1 MWTLY
6 RAICTENIDDV
17 MAIMNICRNN
27 EILFYRSTF
36 RIPYIPLHQAVDCRS
51 IKIVEYLLKDNN
63 VNIED
68 SKGMTPL
75 HIICCFPKIKE
86 IIKFIE
92 SEPDYGNDILIT
104 YKELIKNNTYEV
116 RQRMELVKLFL
127 KRDVRVLDFNELKV
141 KTLENELAIA
151 NKLIYYG
158 ACINHSDI
166 NGNTPLHFSVKNNNF
181 YITKLLLENGAI
193 PNISNKYNITP
204 LKISVNNNN
213 VKILKI
219 LIDACVNNNLS
230 LDRSLMYNS
239 IHQRNI
245 ESIKLLADNGMDINA
260 VDKEYDFTPL
270 YYAAAYVVDASIVKY
285 LIKIG
290 ADVNKKSGLFQTTPL
305 FGSLRN
311 KQITELLIDN
321 GADVN
326 CMDCNGN
333 TPIMSLYN
341 KYKDVKT
348 DVVRILIAE
357 ISYQEASENIS
368 KECETSHNF
377 TKDCNDSI
385 QELTSNLGFKKN
397 IDFINSSTILK
408 SIKTECDSELSK
420 MKETRINGRSMYS
433 ILIGNE
439 KHHLYKM
446 INAINIDKLY
456 ITDNFPLYERIINTS
471 INNAIVKNTQMLKCF
486 NIMNN
491 ILEDKKT
498 DNVSWQCLPAEIKW
512 DIVTRLS
519 TDDVSKLLE

>member
-6 RAICTENIDDV
+6 KAICTENIHNIVD
-17 MAIMNICRNN
+17 IMRICGYENG
-27 EILFYRSTF
+27 FYRPSF

-51 IKIVEYLLKDNN
+51 IKIVEYLLRDNNN

-68 SKGMTPL
+68 SKGITPL
-75 HIICCFPKIKE
+75 HIICCFPKMKE

-92 SEPDYGNDILIT
+92 LEPDYGNNILIT

-127 KRDVRVLDFNELKV
+127 KRDIRVLDFNELRM
-141 KTLENELAIA
+141 KTSENELVIA

-158 ACINHSDI
+158 ACVNHPDI
-166 NGNTPLHFSVKNNNF
+166 DGNTPLHFSVKNNNF
-181 YITKLLLENGAI
+181 NITKLLLENGAI
-193 PNISNKYNITP
+193 PNIHNKDNITP
-204 LKISVNNNN
+204 LQISINNNN

-219 LIDACVNNNLS
+219 LVDTCMNKNLS

-245 ESIKLLADNGMDINA
+245 ESIKLLVDNGMDINA
-260 VDKEYDFTPL
+260 VDEEYDFTPL
-270 YYAAAYVVDASIVKY
+270 HYAASYVVDASIVKY

-326 CMDCNGN
+326 CIDCNGN

-368 KECETSHNF
+368 DNEG
-377 TKDCNDSI
+377 I
-385 QELTSNLGFKKN
+385 KKN
-397 IDFINSSTILK
+397 ISFINSSANLK
-408 SIKTECDSELSK
+408 DIKIECDNELK
-420 MKETRINGRSMYS
+420 RMKEINMSGHSMYS
-433 ILIGNE
+433 LIIGNE
-439 KHHLYKM
+439 KQHLYKI
-446 INAINIDKLY
+446 INGVEMDMFRIA
-456 ITDNFPLYERIINTS
+456 DNFPMYERIINNS
-471 INNAIVKNTQMLKCF
+471 INKAVIKGKQILECY
-486 NIMNN
+486 N
-491 ILEDKKT
+491 ILDNILKEIKT
-498 DNVSWQCLPAEIKW
+498 DGMSWKCLPTEIKLE
-512 DIVTRLS
+512 ILSRLS
-519 TDDVSKLLE
+519 DDDISKLCENMV